1 MTENMPPPDG
11 RIFVLRI
18 NLRTHAIEWVPS
30 QGEVQ
35 SWRMPR
41 GLTANQLAEQIVGV
55 LEHNGLKGEY
65 AQQKFESDE
74 PCEYNPAHA
83 LTFFLPWSMWNRL
96 FENTVPRFP
105 ASQKSM
111 GVISYPR
118 EVPEKRDSSTSDRLS
133 EDRGLGCNGKPVDV
147 HPYTQQGRQDI
158 GNIGDSHKGFVVFE
172 F

>member
-74 PCEYNPAHA
+74 PREYNPAHA
-83 LTFFLPWSMWNRL
+83 LTFFSALVNVEQAFRKH
-96 FENTVPRFP
+96 R
-105 ASQKSM
+105 ASL
-111 GVISYPR
+111 
-118 EVPEKRDSSTSDRLS
+118 SSES
-133 EDRGLGCNGKPVDV
+133 EIDGGYFVSAGGSRK
-147 HPYTQQGRQDI
+147 
-158 GNIGDSHKGFVVFE
+158 KG
-172 F
+172 